1 MGLEIVFATVGG
13 VNMFNNEYK
22 KAKNLAEQI
31 CFLTKNN
38 FLEDLSYPIELEKK
52 EICNWYQLKGFR
64 VPKGREATKEMLL
77 RGLSSWVRGPVCRCF
92 MVTKENGKFAVY
104 YGSRDADV
112 TSFEAT
118 LPDCDLKMADIKIVM
133 GNFNGVFTG
142 TIKASQ
148 LAEMFAF
155 SDIANGY
162 VATLISPVEAT
173 EIQDKI
179 SEIIEKISYFNNY
192 KHVKRNYGNQSKRV
206 EEIPI
211 KVVEN
216 AICALTQEKE
226 YLEKNLGDGFVN
238 VVVKFGGATMQ
249 EFKKIASILRS
260 CVEYDENSGFEPA
273 RIFFLGDSFNTI
285 EEITALPYVNIS
297 RHGISAKFAVLT
309 LQNVK
314 NVASFCLPPLN
325 SYNGYYLKNYCIEED
340 SLFAFPIPET
350 IQEESIVVGRLIN
363 SEIEARI
370 PLKLLNRHTLITGVT
385 GTGKTTTVKRILLEA
400 KKNNIPFLVFE
411 AAKKEYINMLSNVL
425 DLKVYTAGTDGE
437 PLGFNPLA
445 VENGV
450 LIETHIKAVVRA
462 IIAACGGEH
471 PIPQALE
478 GVLKTTYERFGWK
491 YGMVA
496 FNDAYRPFPCFSDV
510 LQDINR
516 YVDEHAV
523 YGAEIKQN
531 IFGALLIRL
540 ENMAEG
546 ATGKLFNNRQGLM
559 AKDLLE
565 ASCIIELDEFSR
577 ESAAFVMNILLF
589 KLQCYLSKQP
599 PKDNICRLIVIEE
612 AHNLFKKTLAV
623 GSSQDLNND
632 YLDKLLNE
640 IRASGTGLIIST
652 TMPSNLSNVALANT
666 AVKIC
671 HCVSFSEDKDVIQK
685 ANNFSDFQMKVIGE
699 LKNGE
704 CCISLAGTYGTQ
716 HTIVSQVTE
725 NRLTGACHI
734 CRNREQCRQEEI
746 KNIILN
752 LDRNTIDYYGS
763 KIKFNLYNG
772 IVIPKI
778 LETMFKELNI
788 PENTGM
794 RICLLGHM
802 LYDRMSYQEVRFVIN
817 TYWQYVK
824 QKEEM

>member
-1 MGLEIVFATVGG
+1 MGLEIVFLKVGG
-13 VNMFNNEYK
+13 ISMFNNEYK
-22 KAKNLAEQI
+22 KAENLAEQT
-31 CFLTKNN
+31 CLLTKNK
-38 FLEDLSYPIELEKK
+38 FLEDLSSPIELKK
-52 EICNWYQLKGFR
+52 QEICNWYQLKGFR

-77 RGLSSWVRGPVCRCF
+77 RGLRAWVRGSVSRAF
-92 MVTKENGKFAVY
+92 MVAKEAGKFSVY
-104 YGSRDADV
+104 YGSKDADV
-112 TSFEAT
+112 TSFRAT
-118 LPDCDLKMADIKIVM
+118 LPDCDLKIADIKIVH
-133 GNFNGVFTG
+133 NYFNGVFTG

-148 LAEMFAF
+148 LAEMFAS
-155 SDIANGY
+155 SDIDNGY
-162 VATLISPVEAT
+162 VVTLISPVEAI
-173 EIQDKI
+173 EIQDRI
-179 SEIIEKISYFNNY
+179 SGVIEKISYFNNY
-192 KHVKRNYGNQSKRV
+192 KHIKRNYGNQSKRV

-211 KVVEN
+211 KVIEDALCV
-216 AICALTQEKE
+216 LTQEKE
-226 YLEKNLGDGFVN
+226 YLEKNLGDSFVK
-238 VVVKFGGATMQ
+238 VVIKFGGSTLQ
-249 EFKKIASILRS
+249 EFKKIASILSS
-260 CVEYDENSGFEPA
+260 CVDYDENSGFEPA
-273 RIFFLGDSFNTI
+273 RIFFLGDSLNTI
-285 EEITALPYVNIS
+285 EEITAIPYVNIN
-297 RHGISAKFAVLT
+297 RHGISSKFRVFT

-340 SLFAFPIPET
+340 SLSAFPLTEPISD
-350 IQEESIVVGRLIN
+350 ESIVVGRVVN

-385 GTGKTTTVKRILLEA
+385 GTGKTNTVKRILLEA

-450 LIETHIKAVVRA
+450 LVETHVKAVVRA

-496 FNDAYRPFPCFSDV
+496 FNDAYRPFPRFSDV
-510 LQDINR
+510 LQDLNR
-516 YVDEHAV
+516 YVEEHAL

-546 ATGKLFNNRQGLM
+546 ATGKLFSTRQGLM

-565 ASCIIELDEFSR
+565 SSCIIELAEFSR

-589 KLQCYLSKQP
+589 KLQCYLSKLP
-599 PKDNICRLIVIEE
+599 PTDNVCRLIVVEE
-612 AHNLFKKTLAV
+612 AHNLFKKTLAI
-623 GSSQDLNND
+623 GSSHDLNND
-632 YLDKLLNE
+632 YLDKLLSE

-666 AVKIC
+666 AIKIC
-671 HCVSFSEDKDVIQK
+671 HCVSCSEDKEVIQK

-704 CCISLAGTYGTQ
+704 CCISLTGKYGTQ
-716 HTIVSQVTE
+716 HTIVSRVNE
-725 NRLTGACHI
+725 KLLTGACHI
-734 CRNREQCRQEEI
+734 CRNREQCRQEKI
-746 KNIILN
+746 KKILLN
-752 LDRNTIDYYGS
+752 LDKNVIDYYGS
-763 KIKFNLYNG
+763 KIKFNLYNN

-788 PENTGM
+788 PKNTGT

-802 LYDRMSYQEVRFVIN
+802 LYDIMSYQEVRVVIN
-817 TYWQYVK
+817 TYWEYVK
-824 QKEEM
+824 QKEEL